1 MKSNKEYIF
10 ICNENELKE
19 SEGKRFYVN
28 DTDIAVFKIGG
39 KIFLSAIF
47 VHISKRQKFFRVL
60 LKMNV

>member
-28 DTDIAVFKIGG
+28 DTDIAVFKIGENFFSVSNICPHQQAT
-39 KIFLSAIF
+39 KIF
-47 VHISKRQKFFRVL
+47 
-60 LKMNV
+60 